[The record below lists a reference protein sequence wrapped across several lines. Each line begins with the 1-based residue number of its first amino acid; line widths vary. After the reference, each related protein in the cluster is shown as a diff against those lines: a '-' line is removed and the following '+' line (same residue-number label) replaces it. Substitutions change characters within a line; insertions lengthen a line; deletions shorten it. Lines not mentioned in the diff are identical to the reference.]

1 MKVYQVQPGA
11 GLDGLSID
19 ERPEPTPAPRQV
31 LIKVK
36 AVSLNDRDLLILKG
50 LYPGVTRPVVPV
62 SDGMGEVVALG
73 EGVTRVKVGDR
84 VIGTFFQRWI
94 DGPTSLAKRD
104 VALGGTC
111 DGLLAEYALL
121 DAEGLVLAPDHL
133 SDEEAS
139 CLPCAGVTAWRGLTG
154 GAGFLPGETVLVQ
167 GTGGVSLFAAQFAK
181 AAGGRVII
189 TSSSDEKLDKART
202 LGADAGINYR
212 TIPDWDMR
220 VLELTGGVGVD
231 RVIEVGG
238 AGTLARSINAVR
250 DEGQISLIG
259 VLAGWAQEVGV
270 APLIAK
276 NVHIQGFTVGSRAA
290 FEDMNQA
297 ITVSKVRPIIDRTF
311 TFSEARNALAY
322 LESGGHFGK
331 IVIRVS

>member
-1 MKVYQVQPGA
+1 MAQVEAVLACYDSISIAQGQRGESVMKVYQVRPGA

-19 ERPEPTPAPRQV
+19 ERSEPAPAPGEV

-50 LYPGVTRPVVPV
+50 LYPGVTKPVVPV
-62 SDGMGEVVALG
+62 SDGVGEVVAVG

-94 DGPTSLAKRD
+94 DGPASPAKRD

-167 GTGGVSLFAAQFAK
+167 GTEGVSLFAAHFGHG
-181 AAGGRVII
+181 AGGRASL
-189 TSSSDEKLDKART
+189 TKTHHEKFGKA
-202 LGADAGINYR
+202 
-212 TIPDWDMR
+212 PMR
-220 VLELTGGVGVD
+220 
-231 RVIEVGG
+231 
-238 AGTLARSINAVR
+238 
-250 DEGQISLIG
+250 
-259 VLAGWAQEVGV
+259 
-270 APLIAK
+270 
-276 NVHIQGFTVGSRAA
+276 RAA
-290 FEDMNQA
+290 
-297 ITVSKVRPIIDRTF
+297 
-311 TFSEARNALAY
+311 
-322 LESGGHFGK
+322 
-331 IVIRVS
+331 

>member
-11 GLDGLSID
+11 GLDSLSID
-19 ERPEPTPAPRQV
+19 ERSEPTPAPRQV

-50 LYPGVTRPVVPV
+50 LYPGVTRPVIPV

-94 DGPTSLAKRD
+94 DGPASLAKRE

-139 CLPCAGVTAWRGLTG
+139 CLPCAGITAWRGLTG

-189 TSSSDEKLDKART
+189 TSSNDEKLDKACT
-202 LGADAGINYR
+202 LGADAGVNYR
-212 TIPDWDMR
+212 TRPDWDMR

-290 FEDMNQA
+290 FEDMNRA

-322 LESGGHFGK
+322 LEKGGRFGK
-331 IVIRVS
+331 IVICVS